1 MSCCRIAR
9 GGDPVGCQNPANMP
23 LDPRTQAPP
32 AEPDLRVWAPLRGG
46 VFRAVWIA
54 AVLSIGAIWMQDV
67 GVGWLMKGLT
77 AGDPLMVAL
86 VQAAASLPILL
97 LVVPAGT
104 LGDLV
109 NRRRFLLWALAWLV
123 CCSAA
128 LTLASLQAIAPSWL
142 LGLTLAT
149 GIGKAMILPGFAAAG
164 AELAQRSQLQNA
176 VGLHSVANN
185 AGRIIG
191 PGIAGALVVTTGV
204 PSVFGATLVSFG
216 LALLLVWQVPQHRFA
231 PRPAPAQRYVDAL
244 LGGLR
249 HCWHDHVF
257 RRVAFRSATFFLCA
271 IGIHAL
277 LPLLVSDAHWFGIGW
292 AFYGAGAIS
301 GALLFPRIAGAVAP
315 GHQLTLGIAVH
326 AAMLGVLSYVE
337 NNYLLCAALLVVGVA
352 WYLVVSAGQLVVQRV
367 LPDAL
372 RARGLA
378 VFTVVMM
385 AGFVAGALLWGMVA
399 RQIGVEPTL
408 RVIATTSL
416 VGLAATFRLS
426 LAR

>member
-1 MSCCRIAR
+1 
-9 GGDPVGCQNPANMP
+9 MP
-23 LDPRTQAPP
+23 LDPRTQALPG
-32 AEPDLRVWAPLRGG
+32 EPDFRVWAPLRGG

-67 GVGWLMKGLT
+67 GAGWLMKNLT
-77 AGDPLMVAL
+77 GGDPLMVAL

-109 NRRRFLLWALAWLV
+109 NRRSFLLWALAWLG

-128 LTLASLQAIAPSWL
+128 LTLASLAAIAPSWL

-164 AELAQRSQLQNA
+164 AELAQRSQLQHA

-185 AGRIIG
+185 AGRIVG

-204 PSVFGATLVSFG
+204 PTVFGATLASFA
-216 LALLLVWQVPQHRFA
+216 LALLLVWRVPQRRFA
-231 PRPAPAQRYVDAL
+231 PRPAVAQRYLDAL
-244 LGGLR
+244 LDGLR
-249 HCWHDHVF
+249 HCWHDTVF
-257 RRVAFRSATFFLCA
+257 RRVALRSATFFLCA

-277 LPLLVSDAHWFGIGW
+277 LPLLVSDARWFGIGW
-292 AFYGAGAIS
+292 AFYGVGAIT
-301 GALLFPRIAGAVAP
+301 GALVFPRIAGTAAP
-315 GHQLTLGIAVH
+315 GRQLTLGVAAHAV
-326 AAMLGVLSYVE
+326 ALGVLSYIE
-337 NNYLLCAALLVVGVA
+337 NSYLLCAALLVVGMA
-352 WYLVVSAGQLVVQRV
+352 WYLVVSAGQLAVQRV

-372 RARGLA
+372 RARGMA

-385 AGFVAGALLWGMVA
+385 AGFVSGALLWGSVA

-408 RVIATTSL
+408 RVIAITSL

-426 LAR
+426 LSR